1 MKTVLILTAGVLL
14 VVGVTKAQFVG
25 RYAEVDSVTNAT
37 NAIAPV
43 AIPSSLDQSQ
53 EASPEVKLI
62 LIALRPEGFE
72 TNEMQLEPGDYLFI
86 IGNRTGLQNVNVRLD
101 RDGNERIDAASVGGR
116 QRDWKKRLKLS
127 PGVYVLTANDNPDW
141 ICRIVVGR

>member
-1 MKTVLILTAGVLL
+1 MKTVLIPASVVLL
-14 VVGVTKAQFVG
+14 VVV
-25 RYAEVDSVTNAT
+25 VTNAQFIRRYT
-37 NAIAPV
+37 DLEIAANAIAPV
-43 AIPSSLDQSQ
+43 AIPSSLDQSR
-53 EASPEVKLI
+53 EAGPEVKLI

-72 TNEMQLEPGDYLFI
+72 TNEMQLEPGNYLFI

-127 PGVYVLTANDNPDW
+127 SGVYVLTANDNPDW
-141 ICRIVVGR
+141 VCRIVVGR